1 MVGTLVTKRLIH
13 RLMVHGKKLKAERI
27 FLNTIQKVR
36 KTSKIPFYMILLRS
50 LFYVSPMIVSKAV
63 RKGGGVFFVP
73 FPLLKKKQLF
83 IGISWLVKEARKNKG
98 GRQTKRQRNISDRL
112 AFHLLQ
118 SCKNKGLIVKKKQ
131 NEHKSA
137 IKGRALIHFRW

>member
-1 MVGTLVTKRLIH
+1 
-13 RLMVHGKKLKAERI
+13 MVHGKKLKAEII
-27 FLNTIQKVR
+27 FLNTLKKCR
-36 KTSKIPFYMILLRS
+36 KMSKIPFYIILLKS
-50 LFYVSPMIVSKAV
+50 LFYISPMIISKAV
-63 RKGGGVFFVP
+63 RKGGGTFFVP

-98 GRQTKRQRNISDRL
+98 GRKINIQGNISNRL
-112 AFHLLQ
+112 AYHLLQ
-118 SCKNKGLIVKKKQ
+118 SCKNKGTIVKKKQ